1 MSSLAPAHRHDIEFS
16 GRADWKCEADR
27 IHMGS
32 RVLKVIGLISGTSF
46 DATEAAAAELR
57 LEDETVV
64 LRPLGARAFDYD
76 AGLREAIVS
85 VLPPAAAGVG
95 DVARLDARL
104 GQAFAEAAAGA
115 VDEFCGGRA
124 DLVVSHGQTVFHWVE
139 GQRALGTLQLG
150 QPAWISTRTGLP
162 VVSDLR
168 SRDIAAGGHGAPL
181 VNLLDILLLGE
192 SPKTRAAL
200 NLGGIANITVV
211 SEGRPPLAYDTGPA
225 NALIDAA
232 VQHFSGGSEHFDS
245 GGLRGARG
253 NVDERLLERLL
264 ADPYYDALPPKSTG
278 KEHFHV
284 PYLLGKLDESSPLNE
299 DDIIATLTALTARTV
314 AREMERWHVEE
325 VVVAGGGTA
334 NPTLRGILAEA
345 APEVEF
351 SHDGGVG
358 HPSASK
364 EAYAFALMGFLTMQG
379 LPANVP
385 SCTGADSPVVLGSI
399 TPGNS
404 PLVMPDPA
412 PTAPSRLRIEA
423 AVP

>member
-1 MSSLAPAHRHDIEFS
+1 M
-16 GRADWKCEADR
+16 
-27 IHMGS
+27 
-32 RVLKVIGLISGTSF
+32 KVVGIISGTSC
-46 DATEAAAAELR
+46 DAIETAAAKLH
-57 LEDETVV
+57 LESDTLVM
-64 LRPLGARAFDYD
+64 RPLGARGFDYD
-76 AGLREAIVS
+76 VELREAVMAT
-85 VLPPAAAGVG
+85 LPPAATSVE
-95 DVARLDARL
+95 DVVKLDTRL

-139 GQRALGTLQLG
+139 GSRALGTLQLG
-150 QPAWISTRTGLP
+150 QPAWISARTGLP

-181 VNLLDILLLGE
+181 VSLFDILLLGE

-211 SEGRPPLAYDTGPA
+211 SQERPPLAYDTGPA

-232 VQHFSGGSEHFDS
+232 VQRFSGGSEHFDK

-253 NVDERLLERLL
+253 DVDERLLERFL

-278 KEHFHV
+278 KEHFHL
-284 PYLLGKLDESSPLNE
+284 PYLLDKLDEYSPLDE
-299 DDIIATLTALTARTV
+299 DDVVATLTALTARTI
-314 AREMERWHVEE
+314 AREMERWQIEE
-325 VVVAGGGTA
+325 VVAAGGGTA
-334 NPTLRGILAEA
+334 NPTLMGMLAQA
-345 APEVEF
+345 APEVELRTTEAW
-351 SHDGGVG
+351 GIPPG
-358 HPSASK
+358 SK
-364 EAYAFALMGFLTMQG
+364 EAYAFALMGFLTMHG

-399 TPGNS
+399 TPGGS

-412 PTAPSRLRIEA
+412 PGAPGRLRIEA
-423 AVP
+423 AVPGI

>member
-1 MSSLAPAHRHDIEFS
+1 VATATASRRGWVH
-16 GRADWKCEADR
+16 EAFGLETR
-27 IHMGS
+27 NQPNTPCGGKK
-32 RVLKVIGLISGTSF
+32 LKVVGIISGTSF
-46 DATEAAAAELR
+46 DAIETAAAELR
-57 LEDETVV
+57 LEGDALV
-64 LRPLGARAFDYD
+64 LRPLGARGFDYD
-76 AGLREAIVS
+76 MGLREAVMAT
-85 VLPPAAAGVG
+85 LPPSATSME
-95 DVARLDARL
+95 DVVKLDTRL

-139 GQRALGTLQLG
+139 GSRALGTLQLG
-150 QPAWISTRTGLP
+150 QPAWIAARTGLP

-181 VNLLDILLLGE
+181 VSLLDILLLGE

-211 SEGRPPLAYDTGPA
+211 SEERPPLAYDTGPA

-232 VQHFSGGSEHFDS
+232 VQRFSGGSEHFDK

-278 KEHFHV
+278 KEHFHM
-284 PYLLGKLDESSPLNE
+284 PYLLDKLDESLDE

-314 AREMERWHVEE
+314 AREMERWQVEE

-334 NPTLRGILAEA
+334 NPTLMGMLTEA

-351 SHDGGVG
+351 RTTEAWGI
-358 HPSASK
+358 PSGSK
-364 EAYAFALMGFLTMQG
+364 EAYAFALMGFLTMHG

-399 TPGNS
+399 TPGGS
-404 PLVMPDPA
+404 PLVMPAPA
-412 PTAPSRLRIEA
+412 STAPGSLRIEA
-423 AVP
+423 AVPGS